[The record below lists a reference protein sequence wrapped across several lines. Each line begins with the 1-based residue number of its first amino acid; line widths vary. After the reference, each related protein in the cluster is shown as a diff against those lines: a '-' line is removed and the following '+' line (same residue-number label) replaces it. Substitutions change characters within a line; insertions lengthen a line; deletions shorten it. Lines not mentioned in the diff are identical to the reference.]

1 MTAPAPRV
9 AEQAAPAPAQ
19 PGVRASVLLAYAAF
33 LLVGISSGVGGVLLP
48 AQITDY
54 GVDKATIGLTF
65 FTSGAGFLLG
75 ATGAGALIHRYG
87 VRTTLLTG
95 TTAFAAAAL
104 YTATRPPLAAFV
116 AVALLAGVGTGL
128 LEAALNAHLADLPHA
143 TDRIN
148 RLHAFFGVGALLGP
162 LLAAWLL
169 TRTAWTAVWA
179 VQALICLPL
188 LVGFLRAHP
197 PTPRPARAESSA
209 GPGLLA
215 TTIRRP
221 RVIIAGIFLAVYV
234 GLEISVGS
242 WGYSYLRAER
252 ALSDLDAG
260 YAVSGYWLGLTLGRF
275 LISPIAGRLRLGTAA
290 MAYACLGGTAAACLL
305 IWAVPHPAAAAAGL
319 AVLGF
324 FLGPIFPT
332 IMAVMPRLTEQRLVP
347 TAIGITNG
355 LTTVG
360 GATLPWLAGTL
371 AQTSGT
377 WILLPFA
384 TLLAAVQLGLWSPL
398 AGHLRRSGG

>member
-1 MTAPAPRV
+1 M
-9 AEQAAPAPAQ
+9 
-19 PGVRASVLLAYAAF
+19 LLAYAAF

-48 AQITDY
+48 AHIADY

-75 ATGAGALIHRYG
+75 ATGAGTLIHRYG
-87 VRTTLLTG
+87 VRASLLTG
-95 TTAFAAAAL
+95 TTAFAAAAV
-104 YTATRPPLAAFV
+104 YTATRPPLTAFV

-128 LEAALNAHLADLPHA
+128 LEAALNTHLADLPQA

-162 LLAAWLL
+162 LLAAWML
-169 TRTAWTAVWA
+169 TRTSWPAVWA

-188 LVGFLRAHP
+188 LVGFLRALP
-197 PTPRPARAESSA
+197 RTPRPEHHQPDAP
-209 GPGLLA
+209 GPGLLSA
-215 TTIRRP
+215 TVRQP
-221 RVIIAGIFLAVYV
+221 RVIVAAMFLAVYV

-242 WGYSYLRAER
+242 WGYSFLRTER
-252 ALSDLDAG
+252 ALSDLLAG

-305 IWAVPHPAAAAAGL
+305 IWAVPQPAAAAAGM

-332 IMAVMPRLTEQRLVP
+332 TMAIMPRLTQQRLVP

-371 AQTSGT
+371 AQTTGT
-377 WILLPFA
+377 WTLLPFA
-384 TLLAAVQLGLWSPL
+384 TVLAVMQLSLWSPL
-398 AGHLRRSGG
+398 ARHLRRMDG